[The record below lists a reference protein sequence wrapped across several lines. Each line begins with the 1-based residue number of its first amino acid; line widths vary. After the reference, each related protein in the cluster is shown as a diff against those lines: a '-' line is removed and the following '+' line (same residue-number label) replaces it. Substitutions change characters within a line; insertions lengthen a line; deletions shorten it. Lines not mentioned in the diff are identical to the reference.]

1 MRCMKLI
8 LLPTAAAWTVSPH
21 GRARPTSSLSAEIR
35 GPTAKAKTL
44 AFGWDGT
51 TALGGAVDDS
61 KPARMLDEIKESGE
75 TLHPDAELFLQNVEM
90 NPEGFTFNEFIEMV
104 EGCYE
109 TGLIEWSNGSQK
121 NPPGTNEGS
130 AHVLSLAALADLP
143 KEKALLLWAEHYRDV
158 LATPDGDDHQ
168 NIRQFMEKGWDGV
181 DFSNGISLTKK
192 NTGDND
198 WDWDAE
204 SWIP

>member
-1 MRCMKLI
+1 MTREAEAQFAEANKNYHRRL
-8 LLPTAAAWTVSPH
+8 VSPFQPLF
-21 GRARPTSSLSAEIR
+21 RASQHNLTCDSLRSS
-35 GPTAKAKTL
+35 
-44 AFGWDGT
+44 
-51 TALGGAVDDS
+51 
-61 KPARMLDEIKESGE
+61 
-75 TLHPDAELFLQNVEM
+75 Q
-90 NPEGFTFNEFIEMV
+90 FIEMV

-181 DFSNGISLTKK
+181 DFSNGIR
-192 NTGDND
+192 
-198 WDWDAE
+198 
-204 SWIP
+204 